1 MENFDHELF
10 EVDEQIRALDEYD
23 TSNDEDDKID
33 IKYEDLDDDIVTFNV
48 SEPGPPPAKVARK
61 SSPSKSAAKHPKK
74 LTKRRGHLDPEDV
87 QALEKERGFR
97 MELRGTKGKEGGR
110 KKKVYNYI
118 CLTCGY
124 QCKHLSGAT
133 DHVNVEHR
141 KVPLECTEC
150 DYVTFRWKNIS
161 HHRLKFHKL
170 KGMSCPVEGCNFTGG
185 EKNINYR
192 CTFPK

>member
-1 MENFDHELF
+1 MNVLQKECSFEWCTAEFCAFIFTDMENFDHELF

-87 QALEKERGFR
+87 QALEEERGFR
-97 MELRGTKGKEGGR
+97 MEMRGTKGKEGGR

-118 CLTCGY
+118 WNTTSTN
-124 QCKHLSGAT
+124 QITQHTTTSNAVK
-133 DHVNVEHR
+133 
-141 KVPLECTEC
+141 
-150 DYVTFRWKNIS
+150 
-161 HHRLKFHKL
+161 
-170 KGMSCPVEGCNFTGG
+170 
-185 EKNINYR
+185 
-192 CTFPK
+192 